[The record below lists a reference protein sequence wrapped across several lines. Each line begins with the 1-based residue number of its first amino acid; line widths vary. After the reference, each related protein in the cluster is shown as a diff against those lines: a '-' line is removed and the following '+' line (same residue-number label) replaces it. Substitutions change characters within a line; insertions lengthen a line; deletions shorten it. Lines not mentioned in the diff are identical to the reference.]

1 MGMAPPSV
9 SRWAAG
15 GGVVRGSV
23 GWGRALCESER
34 TRSHSAWELCVPGQ
48 TCAAGPQSPHLHRGW
63 AQHRGGARGGFSANV
78 SSTPNSHTLHRGRQP
93 GTLGVRK
100 GAVLKGRGPSGP
112 TNLSDLLPLSLSETS
127 LSALGGTNAVA
138 WLSRSGAVLRVYV
151 YDLSRPHHTM
161 RQYPGDPI
169 LQTSKLRDREG
180 S

>member
-1 MGMAPPSV
+1 M
-9 SRWAAG
+9 
-15 GGVVRGSV
+15 
-23 GWGRALCESER
+23 
-34 TRSHSAWELCVPGQ
+34 
-48 TCAAGPQSPHLHRGW
+48 
-63 AQHRGGARGGFSANV
+63 
-78 SSTPNSHTLHRGRQP
+78 
-93 GTLGVRK
+93 RK